1 MVVTICV
8 AGLLVAICF
17 SIHLAVMERLARM
30 VYRES
35 PRLKHP
41 VRLVLFSLF
50 AASLLEV
57 LLYAVTLAAFDRAG
71 LGTLAG
77 DVDKGPN
84 WFFDHF
90 YFSIASYTTLG
101 IGDILPQGDL
111 RLLVGIEGL
120 NGLVLV
126 AWSASFTYLVME
138 HCWGSPDGLKRR
150 D

>member
-1 MVVTICV
+1 MVLTICA
-8 AGLLVAICF
+8 AGLLVAVCF

-30 VYRES
+30 VYRDS
-35 PRLKHP
+35 PPLKHP

-50 AASLLEV
+50 AASLFEV
-57 LLYAVTLAAFDRAG
+57 LLYALALTAFDWAG

-77 DVDKGPN
+77 DVDKGSN

-101 IGDILPQGDL
+101 IGDILPQGYL

-138 HCWGSPDGLKRR
+138 HCWGHGDKAKNG